1 MNFTKNLFLFILM
14 VGVCLLAATLIIS
27 TLSNNPYSLASNDK
41 YIVLGALFFLVGLV
55 GLSIPS
61 KIDPKNPLEAKKI
74 LMQLH
79 SAARMNASSVLL
91 AYDIEIGNGKMLTQF
106 GEETFIIHEISQKN
120 YQSTI
125 DLFDNF
131 LIDKNANI
139 IKKGMLPPGVDAIET
154 QKSDHDGFPSLSFD
168 FYYSDFPV
176 EEEEWV
182 FEDSWGQ
189 DETE

>member
-1 MNFTKNLFLFILM
+1 M

-139 IKKGMLPPGVDAIET
+139 IKKGMLPPGVDVIET